1 MTKTVICLAATVR
14 TAGAIGADAIGDLF
28 LTMLQWQSVDP
39 SLLVRRDGVPTS
51 PSVLPIRPDGSRP
64 AFHVRAR
71 TSPLGLTTHHTTSPV
86 PPCHRRTDG

>member
-51 PSVLPIRPDGSRP
+51 PPSFRSAPTAAGPP
-64 AFHVRAR
+64 F
-71 TSPLGLTTHHTTSPV
+71 TSGREPHLWA
-86 PPCHRRTDG
+86 